1 MQNLTVGLLKRIA
14 AAIAAQFGSNCE
26 VVIYDLTCENPED
39 MILYIENGHV
49 SKRSAKA
56 GPSHVV
62 LEAMR
67 DGRKDI
73 PDHYNYLTKT
83 HDGRI
88 LRSSTIYIKDEDGR
102 VTGVFAINYDM
113 TELMMTQSVINA
125 IVQNN
130 PGGEP
135 ERIPTNVNELLDELI
150 EKSVRLVGK
159 PVAMMN
165 KEDKVRAI
173 RYLNDAGAMLIIK
186 SGDRISSYFGIS
198 KYTLYS
204 YLDSGSKE

>member
-26 VVIYDLTCENPED
+26 VVIYDLTCESPED

-135 ERIPTNVNELLDELI
+135 ERIPTNVNELKVCETAANFM
-150 EKSVRLVGK
+150 GK
-159 PVAMMN
+159 QMEN
-165 KEDKVRAI
+165 
-173 RYLNDAGAMLIIK
+173 
-186 SGDRISSYFGIS
+186 
-198 KYTLYS
+198 
-204 YLDSGSKE
+204 

>member
-102 VTGVFAINYDM
+102 EMQSAPNPKQTVIVNCPFILRRDDM
-113 TELMMTQSVINA
+113 LRRREETVWRS
-125 IVQNN
+125 
-130 PGGEP
+130 
-135 ERIPTNVNELLDELI
+135 
-150 EKSVRLVGK
+150 
-159 PVAMMN
+159 
-165 KEDKVRAI
+165 
-173 RYLNDAGAMLIIK
+173 
-186 SGDRISSYFGIS
+186 
-198 KYTLYS
+198 
-204 YLDSGSKE
+204 

>member
-26 VVIYDLTCENPED
+26 VVIYDLTCESPED

-88 LRSSTIYIKDEDGR
+88 LRSSTIHKGR
-102 VTGVFAINYDM
+102 RRQGH
-113 TELMMTQSVINA
+113 
-125 IVQNN
+125 
-130 PGGEP
+130 
-135 ERIPTNVNELLDELI
+135 RH
-150 EKSVRLVGK
+150 
-159 PVAMMN
+159 
-165 KEDKVRAI
+165 I
-173 RYLNDAGAMLIIK
+173 RHKLRHD
-186 SGDRISSYFGIS
+186 
-198 KYTLYS
+198 
-204 YLDSGSKE
+204 